1 MPRLWRDED
10 LYKDA
15 DFVKQL
21 LVKAQRNAED
31 ILEMTDGDGF
41 RKDLRFCLPKEML
54 SVLVAALLPKADSHA
69 HDKAVRILKG
79 NRVWL

>member
-1 MPRLWRDED
+1 MPRLWCDED

-41 RKDLRFCLPKEML
+41 RKEFEME
-54 SVLVAALLPKADSHA
+54 AC
-69 HDKAVRILKG
+69 
-79 NRVWL
+79 